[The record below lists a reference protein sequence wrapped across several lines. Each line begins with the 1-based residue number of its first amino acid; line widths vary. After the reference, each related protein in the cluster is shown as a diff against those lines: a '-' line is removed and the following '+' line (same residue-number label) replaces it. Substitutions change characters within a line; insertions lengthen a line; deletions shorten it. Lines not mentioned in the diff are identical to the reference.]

1 VTPVR
6 RSQLPTTTKAT
17 TTTTT
22 PKVTTTTTTKL
33 IRTTTKKARRITT
46 TKKVRRV
53 TTKKVKPT
61 ISWDDTSTSRIEEKT
76 YWTYITVDNRGKSRL
91 NQAFKVISK
100 KICFNF

>member
-33 IRTTTKKARRITT
+33 IRTT

>member
-33 IRTTTKKARRITT
+33 IRATTKKARRIT
-46 TKKVRRV
+46 